1 MDELEDFVGCKIKCD
16 LSKMAFNI
24 SQIYII
30 NKMTQLF
37 KEDLKSLMTF
47 NAPDTPH
54 DWIVRDQ
61 EIDIKSSYD
70 LQNIYMSGVGLLL

>member
-1 MDELEDFVGCKIKCD
+1 MDELEDFVGCTIKCD

-47 NAPDTPH
+47 NAPATPH
-54 DWIVRDQ
+54 NGIVRDQ
-61 EIDIKSSYD
+61 ETDIKSFYG
-70 LQNIYMSGVGLLL
+70 LQKIYMSGVGLLL